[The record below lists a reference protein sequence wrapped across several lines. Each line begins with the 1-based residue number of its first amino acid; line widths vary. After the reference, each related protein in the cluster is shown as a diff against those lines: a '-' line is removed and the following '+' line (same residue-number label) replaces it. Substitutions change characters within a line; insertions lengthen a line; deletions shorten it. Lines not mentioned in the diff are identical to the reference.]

1 MKSKNKFNK
10 NIKKSRKKKIKIHNN
25 HIFKNYIGG
34 GIYRNMIEHYRQNKI
49 GLSHYN

>member
-10 NIKKSRKKKIKIHNN
+10 NIKKSRKKKINNN